1 MNTAKSKGSVISI
14 EGFSNGTTETIIQAG
29 EFRFVID
36 EPESFGGCNKAPSPV
51 AYLLGAVSGCV
62 VAIGMQVAK
71 ELGMTIT
78 KLNTKVDGSINSE
91 AFFGISQDERAGF
104 SEIRIV
110 VDVESDAA
118 PEQLSR
124 WTSEVKKRCPVID
137 NLVYTTR
144 VTIHQHL
151 R

>member
-51 AYLLGAVSGCV
+51 AYLLGAVSGCI

-91 AFFGISQDERAGF
+91 AFSGSPRMNGRDSRKFGS
-104 SEIRIV
+104 S
-110 VDVESDAA
+110 SM
-118 PEQLSR
+118 
-124 WTSEVKKRCPVID
+124 W
-137 NLVYTTR
+137 R
-144 VTIHQHL
+144 VTRL
-151 R
+151 RNSSAAGPRKLRNAVPSLTI